1 MNNPAI
7 GSSWEEVRAE
17 LFTGEEIAASDERAD
32 RIRELIRAARENN
45 WSWEKLQKR
54 IDALYENDD

>member
-17 LFTGEEIAASDERAD
+17 LFTSEEISESDERAA
-32 RIRELIRAARENN
+32 RIHELIRAARENN
-45 WSWEKLQKR
+45 WSWEKLKKR
-54 IDALYENDD
+54 IDALYEEE